1 MKKSSLRVIAFFLF
15 PAVLGPVSIVVLDWF
30 TRLATLSEL
39 IGAISPLVVGTFVVL
54 LAFGSAALSILL
66 NRFYRACGQ
75 RPIVAY
81 RMLSLVPAALIVWSA
96 LHNLAFSLVLH
107 SGSTFVTDSVGLWIV
122 GLYAGAVGTF
132 FGILFYAAVVPRME
146 THLPIGPALSG
157 EVTPPRT
164 DVRFMASVVLT
175 IASFLFGAVGIV
187 LFPVYARE
195 SLGFALTRIAFV
207 AVPFLA
213 LTVVLT
219 RFLSQVITGPLTRAF
234 SQLHRFTDGDLTERI
249 PVDGVSEVDL
259 TLAGINTFVD
269 TLAEVL
275 GATRTDTDRNVE
287 TAASLNSQAS
297 DQRTASRDVAE
308 RLESAATRIRELKD
322 HVDST
327 ASATE
332 EITRTLQ
339 SLGGQITNQNTAID
353 ETVASAEELSSS
365 TRSVVEVSET
375 RQKAAEE
382 LRSVAADSRSQA
394 QNAVQNVESIAAQV
408 GDILS
413 LNGAIAGLA
422 AQTNMLAMNAAI
434 EAAHAGDAGRGF
446 AVVAAEIRSLAESA
460 SKNAKESSEFL
471 KRVVGGI
478 EATDQAIRKVETSFQ
493 RVDEETGSL
502 TDSLGEIVGAATE
515 MNTTAA
521 GITSQMENLQAINK
535 RVVEAVTEINE
546 GAEEI
551 DSAGQQSK
559 VIAQDVEELL
569 ASVQAATTALTES
582 AEALPG
588 ISEAIT
594 NRAGELQD
602 RLATFTL
609 TGDTHGPGG
618 TENDASS

>member
-1 MKKSSLRVIAFFLF
+1 MKMSSLPGIGYFLF
-15 PAVLGPVSIVVLDWF
+15 PALVGPVSIVAVDWF
-30 TRLATLSEL
+30 THLATTAELLDSLSAVV
-39 IGAISPLVVGTFVVL
+39 IGTFLALVVVGAVV
-54 LAFGSAALSILL
+54 FGALF
-66 NRFYRACGQ
+66 RAFYRQCEDH
-75 RPIVAY
+75 PVSAY
-81 RMLSLVPAALIVWSA
+81 RMLSWIPFSVVLWSA
-96 LHNLAFSLVLH
+96 LHNVVFSIVLH
-107 SGSTFVTDSVGLWIV
+107 SGSTFVTDGTGLWIV

-132 FGILFYAAVVPRME
+132 FGIFFYAAMVPRME
-146 THLPIGPALSG
+146 ARLSIGPALAG
-157 EVTPPRT
+157 EVKPPRT

-175 IASFLFGAVGIV
+175 IASFLFGAVSVV
-187 LFPVYARE
+187 LHPIYAGE
-195 SLGFALTRIAFV
+195 SLIFALIRISLV
-207 AVPFLA
+207 AIPFLA
-213 LTVVLT
+213 LTVLLT

-234 SQLHRFTDGDLTERI
+234 SQLHRFTEGDLTERI
-249 PVDGVSEVDL
+249 PVNGVSEVDL

-275 GATRTDTDRNVE
+275 GATRTDTNRNVE
-287 TAASLNSQAS
+287 AASSLNSQAEN
-297 DQRTASRDVAE
+297 QRSSSRDVAR
-308 RLESAATRIRELKD
+308 RLESAATRIGELKE
-322 HVDST
+322 HVEST

-339 SLGGQITNQNTAID
+339 SLGSQITDQNTAID

-375 RQKAAEE
+375 RQRAAEE
-382 LRSVAADSRSQA
+382 LRSVAADSRSHA
-394 QNAVQNVESIAAQV
+394 QNAVKNVESIAAQV

-413 LNGAIAGLA
+413 LNSAIAGLA

-460 SKNAKESSEFL
+460 SKNAKESSDFL

-493 RVDEETGSL
+493 RVDDETGSL
-502 TDSLGEIVGAATE
+502 TDSLGEIVGAAQE

-521 GITSQMENLQAINK
+521 GITSQMENLQSINH
-535 RVVEAVTEINE
+535 RVVEAVTQINE

-559 VIAQDVEELL
+559 AITQDVEELL
-569 ASVQAATTALTES
+569 ASVQSATNTLTES
-582 AEALPG
+582 AEELPA

-594 NRAGELQD
+594 TRASELQR
-602 RLATFTL
+602 RLATFQLADDTDP
-609 TGDTHGPGG
+609 TGTHRR
-618 TENDASS
+618 S